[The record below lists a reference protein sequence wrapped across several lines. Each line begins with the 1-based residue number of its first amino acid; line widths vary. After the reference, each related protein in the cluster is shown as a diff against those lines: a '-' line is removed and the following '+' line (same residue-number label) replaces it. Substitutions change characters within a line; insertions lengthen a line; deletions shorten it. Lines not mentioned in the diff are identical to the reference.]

1 MFSLRPFS
9 VPVNVR
15 MYKIIIIIIIKEK
28 LNAIFRQVDDVS
40 EAALNT
46 SDYKK
51 FYKKS

>member
-1 MFSLRPFS
+1 M
-9 VPVNVR
+9 PVNVR
-15 MYKIIIIIIIKEK
+15 MYKIIIIIIKEK